1 LDIRFNIVAV
11 LYSVVALLGLP
22 RLIKGWRGLLAPE
35 LSLEARGL
43 AVYVALFLAVP
54 LATLGHELGH
64 LLAARVLGAED
75 ATLHYRV
82 FWGYVEHNS
91 LPGRGNW
98 WVALAGNAVS
108 WAAAAVSLLLARS
121 PLPPG
126 LSYTARIFG
135 LFEMIHVLVAYPLF
149 SLGDFPGADWAVI
162 YGRPFWMGTWAVA
175 AVHAASLLWLR
186 REVHALAAL
195 VPPPSEPDE
204 PQGTVPPST

>member
-1 LDIRFNIVAV
+1 MDIRFNIVAV

-22 RLIKGWRGLLAPE
+22 RLLREWRELLAPE

-43 AVYVALFLAVP
+43 AVYVALFLGVP

-64 LLAARVLGAED
+64 LLTAKALGAAE

-82 FWGYVEHNS
+82 FWGFVEHTS
-91 LPGRGNW
+91 LAGRGNW

-108 WAAAAVSLLLARS
+108 WATAVVSLLLARA

-126 LSYTARIFG
+126 LRYTALLFG
-135 LFEMIHVLVAYPLF
+135 VFELIHVLVAYPLV
-149 SLGDFPGADWAVI
+149 SLGGLPGADWTVI
-162 YGRPFWMGTWAVA
+162 YGRPFWVGTWAVA

-186 REVHALAAL
+186 REVHALARLA
-195 VPPPSEPDE
+195 PPTEAGGSHETSPE
-204 PQGTVPPST
+204 G